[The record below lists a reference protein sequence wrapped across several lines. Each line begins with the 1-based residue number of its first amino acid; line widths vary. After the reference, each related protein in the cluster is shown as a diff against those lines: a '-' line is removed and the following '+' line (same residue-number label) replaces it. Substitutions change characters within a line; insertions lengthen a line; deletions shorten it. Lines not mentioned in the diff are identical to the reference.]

1 MIVRFENRLGEEE
14 MGNRQTNAA
23 TNTRRGFLYTL
34 GASLG
39 SVAFSDLLAKETESP
54 LAPKD
59 PHLAPKA
66 KACIFLVMEGGP
78 SHIDTFDPK
87 PKLEELHMKHF
98 ENVGEHFSPMSSGE
112 RYYVQSPFKFRKVG
126 QAGIDMCEHFAHL
139 PEVADELCVYKGC
152 QAESV
157 DHPTALYHINTGN
170 KFGGDPAVGSWVTYG
185 LGSRNQNLPGYIV
198 LSEAGFPQGGAGNWT
213 NGFLPAYYQGTP
225 LRAEGSPILDIH
237 PPAWKTREHQRANLD
252 VLADLNR
259 AHQARHPD
267 HDELAARM
275 ANYELA
281 FRMQTEVPGIIDLD
295 GEPESVREMYGLDKR
310 ETESFGRR
318 CLLARRLVEKGVR
331 FVQIFSGGWDSHD
344 YLERS
349 HKARIYS
356 IDKPVTALIKDLKQ
370 RGLLDD
376 TLVVWLGEFGRSP
389 DNHYRGGGVAI
400 GRDHNAEAQSMFF
413 AGGGVKAGH
422 VIGATDEIGNKAVE
436 VVHPIKDLHVTLL
449 HLLGLDDNKL
459 TYFHGGRF
467 KQLSQTGGQVI
478 KELIA

>member
-1 MIVRFENRLGEEE
+1 MQPRDINGVRGS
-14 MGNRQTNAA
+14 
-23 TNTRRGFLYTL
+23 RRSFLYSL
-34 GASLG
+34 GATLG
-39 SVAFSDLLAKETESP
+39 SVAFTDLLAKESAGP
-54 LAPKD
+54 LAPKM
-59 PHLAPKA
+59 PHLAPRA

-87 PKLEELHMKHF
+87 PKLEELHMKLF
-98 ENVGEHFSPMSSGE
+98 KREGEQFSPMSSGE
-112 RYYVQSPFKFRKVG
+112 RYYVQSPYGFRKVG
-126 QAGIDMCEHFAHL
+126 QSGIDMCEHFVHL

-152 QAESV
+152 QSESV
-157 DHPTALYHINTGN
+157 DHPTALYHMNTGN

-185 LGSRNQNLPGYIV
+185 LGSENQDLPGYMV
-198 LSEAGFPQGGAGNWT
+198 LAEAGFPQGGSGNWT

-237 PPAWKTREHQRANLD
+237 PPAWKTREHQRKNLD
-252 VLADLNR
+252 VLAELNR
-259 AHQARHPD
+259 THMAGHPG

-281 FRMQTEVPGIIDLD
+281 YRMQTEVPGVIDIES
-295 GEPESVREMYGLDKR
+295 EPESIKEMYGLEGK
-310 ETESFGRR
+310 ETGQFARR
-318 CLLARRLVEKGVR
+318 CLLARRMIEKGVR

-356 IDKPVTALIKDLKQ
+356 IDKPVTALIKDLRQ

-376 TLVVWLGEFGRSP
+376 TLIVWLGEFGRSP
-389 DNHYRGGGVAI
+389 DNHHRGGGVAI
-400 GRDHNAEAQSMFF
+400 GRDHNAHAQSMFF

-422 VIGATDEIGNKAVE
+422 VVGATDEIGDTAVE

-449 HLLGLDDNKL
+449 HILGLDDNKL

-478 KELIA
+478 KQLLA

>member
-1 MIVRFENRLGEEE
+1 MQLRDINGMRNS
-14 MGNRQTNAA
+14 
-23 TNTRRGFLYTL
+23 RRSFLYSL
-34 GASLG
+34 GATLG
-39 SVAFSDLLAKETESP
+39 SVAFTDLLAKESAGP
-54 LAPKD
+54 LAPKT
-59 PHLAPKA
+59 PHLAPRA

-87 PKLEELHMKHF
+87 PKLEELHMKLF
-98 ENVGEHFSPMSSGE
+98 QREGEQFSPMSSGQ
-112 RYYVQSPFKFRKVG
+112 RYYVQSPYGFRKVG
-126 QAGIDMCEHFAHL
+126 QSGIDMCEHFVHL

-152 QAESV
+152 QSESV
-157 DHPTALYHINTGN
+157 DHPTALYHMNTGN

-185 LGSRNQNLPGYIV
+185 LGSENQDLPGYIV
-198 LSEAGFPQGGAGNWT
+198 LAEAGFPQGGSGNWT

-237 PPAWKTREHQRANLD
+237 PPAWKTREHQRKNLD

-259 AHQARHPD
+259 GHMAEHPG

-281 FRMQTEVPGIIDLD
+281 YRMQTEVPGVIDIES
-295 GEPESVREMYGLDKR
+295 EPESIKEMYGLEGK
-310 ETESFGRR
+310 ETGQFARR
-318 CLLARRLVEKGVR
+318 CLLARRMIEKGVR

-356 IDKPVTALIKDLKQ
+356 IDKPVTALIKDLRQ

-376 TLVVWLGEFGRSP
+376 TLIVWLGEFGRSP
-389 DNHYRGGGVAI
+389 DNHHRGGGVAI
-400 GRDHNAEAQSMFF
+400 GRDHNAHAQSMFF

-422 VIGATDEIGNKAVE
+422 VVGATDEIGDTAVE

-449 HLLGLDDNKL
+449 HILGLDDNKL

-478 KELIA
+478 KELLG

>member
-1 MIVRFENRLGEEE
+1 MQPRDINGVRGS
-14 MGNRQTNAA
+14 
-23 TNTRRGFLYTL
+23 RRSFLYSL
-34 GASLG
+34 GATLG
-39 SVAFSDLLAKETESP
+39 SVAFTDLLAKESAGP
-54 LAPKD
+54 LAPKT
-59 PHLAPKA
+59 PHLAPRA

-87 PKLEELHMKHF
+87 PKLEELHMKLF
-98 ENVGEHFSPMSSGE
+98 KREGEQFSPMSSGE
-112 RYYVQSPFKFRKVG
+112 RYYVQSPYGFRKVG
-126 QAGIDMCEHFAHL
+126 QSGIDMCEHFVHL

-152 QAESV
+152 QSESV
-157 DHPTALYHINTGN
+157 DHPTALYHMNTGN

-185 LGSRNQNLPGYIV
+185 LGSENQDLPGYMV
-198 LSEAGFPQGGAGNWT
+198 LAEAGFPQGGSGNWT

-237 PPAWKTREHQRANLD
+237 PPAWKTREHQRKNLD
-252 VLADLNR
+252 VLAELNR
-259 AHQARHPD
+259 THMAGHPG

-281 FRMQTEVPGIIDLD
+281 YRMQTEVPGVIDIES
-295 GEPESVREMYGLDKR
+295 EPESIKEMYGLEGK
-310 ETESFGRR
+310 ETGQFARR
-318 CLLARRLVEKGVR
+318 CLLARRMIEKGVR

-356 IDKPVTALIKDLKQ
+356 IDKPVTALIKDLRQ

-376 TLVVWLGEFGRSP
+376 TLIVWLGEFGRSP
-389 DNHYRGGGVAI
+389 DNHHRGGGVAI
-400 GRDHNAEAQSMFF
+400 GRDHNAHAQSMFF

-422 VIGATDEIGNKAVE
+422 VVGATDEIGDTAVE

-449 HLLGLDDNKL
+449 HILGLDDNKL

-478 KELIA
+478 KQLLA

>member
-1 MIVRFENRLGEEE
+1 MQPRDINGVR
-14 MGNRQTNAA
+14 AS
-23 TNTRRGFLYTL
+23 RRSFLYSL
-34 GASLG
+34 GATLG
-39 SVAFSDLLAKETESP
+39 SVAFTDLLAKESAGP
-54 LAPKD
+54 LAPKT
-59 PHLAPKA
+59 PHLAPRA

-87 PKLEELHMKHF
+87 PKLEELHMKLF
-98 ENVGEHFSPMSSGE
+98 KREGEQFSPMSSGE
-112 RYYVQSPFKFRKVG
+112 RYYVQSPYGFRKVG
-126 QAGIDMCEHFAHL
+126 QSGIDMCEHFMHL

-152 QAESV
+152 QSESV
-157 DHPTALYHINTGN
+157 DHPTALYHMNTGN

-185 LGSRNQNLPGYIV
+185 LGSENQDLPGYIV
-198 LSEAGFPQGGAGNWT
+198 LAEAGFPQGGSGNWT

-237 PPAWKTREHQRANLD
+237 PPAWKTRAHQRKNLD
-252 VLADLNR
+252 VLAELNR
-259 AHQARHPD
+259 GHMAAHPG

-281 FRMQTEVPGIIDLD
+281 YRMQTEVPGVIDIES
-295 GEPESVREMYGLDKR
+295 EPESIKEMYGLKGK
-310 ETESFGRR
+310 ETGQFARR
-318 CLLARRLVEKGVR
+318 CLLARRMIEKGVR

-356 IDKPVTALIKDLKQ
+356 IDKPVTALIKDLRQ

-376 TLVVWLGEFGRSP
+376 TLIVWLGEFGRSP
-389 DNHYRGGGVAI
+389 DNHHRGGGVAI
-400 GRDHNAEAQSMFF
+400 GRDHNAHAQSMFF

-422 VIGATDEIGNKAVE
+422 VVGATDEIGDTAVE

-449 HLLGLDDNKL
+449 HMLGLDDNKL

-478 KELIA
+478 KELLA

>member
-1 MIVRFENRLGEEE
+1 MQPRDINSVRGS
-14 MGNRQTNAA
+14 
-23 TNTRRGFLYTL
+23 RRSFLYSL
-34 GASLG
+34 GATLG
-39 SVAFSDLLAKETESP
+39 SVAFTDLLAKESAGP
-54 LAPKD
+54 LAPKT
-59 PHLAPKA
+59 PHLAPRA

-87 PKLEELHMKHF
+87 PKLEELHMKLF
-98 ENVGEHFSPMSSGE
+98 KREGEQFSPMSSGE
-112 RYYVQSPFKFRKVG
+112 RYYVQSPYGFRKVG
-126 QAGIDMCEHFAHL
+126 QSGIDMCEHFVHL

-152 QAESV
+152 QSESV
-157 DHPTALYHINTGN
+157 DHPTALYHMNTGN

-185 LGSRNQNLPGYIV
+185 LGSENQDLPGYMV
-198 LSEAGFPQGGAGNWT
+198 LAEAGFPQGGSGNWT

-237 PPAWKTREHQRANLD
+237 PPAWKTREHQRKNLD
-252 VLADLNR
+252 VLAELNR
-259 AHQARHPD
+259 THMAGHPG

-281 FRMQTEVPGIIDLD
+281 YRMQTEVPGVIDIES
-295 GEPESVREMYGLDKR
+295 EPESIKEMYGLEGK
-310 ETESFGRR
+310 ETGQFARR
-318 CLLARRLVEKGVR
+318 CLLARRMIEKGVR

-356 IDKPVTALIKDLKQ
+356 IDKPVTALIKDLRQ

-376 TLVVWLGEFGRSP
+376 TLIVWLGEFGRSP
-389 DNHYRGGGVAI
+389 DNHHRGGGVAI
-400 GRDHNAEAQSMFF
+400 GRDHNAHAQSMFF

-422 VIGATDEIGNKAVE
+422 VVGATDEIGDTAVE

-449 HLLGLDDNKL
+449 HILGLDDNKL

-478 KELIA
+478 KQLLA